1 LTKARRLCDRL
12 TYAGRQLLSGRTQEI
27 ATRPDF
33 YQISAQSGDMIRVVL
48 IAQDPDGLAA
58 IVLGLSPRISSSRLV
73 TLSRWPGLGNQLVGD
88 QSAHRRIPLLLGLSV
103 AGGGVADDD

>member
-1 LTKARRLCDRL
+1 MRQMRAFPRKVTMD

-58 IVLGLSPRISSSRLV
+58 IVLEALAEDL
-73 TLSRWPGLGNQLVGD
+73 QQQVGD
-88 QSAHRRIPLLLGLSV
+88 IVPM
-103 AGGGVADDD
+103 AGAGQPTRW